1 MQLPIVNLG
10 EIAKSGFNPDSIVT
24 AKDEFVAYRLNI
36 LINIV
41 QYQLGLTNG
50 LADYQ
55 TACDLIS
62 QCLTIVMVGD
72 SYEDDWHKKVNSTKK
87 KLDNFKKKGVKPYAI
102 KLVEQKLEWLN
113 DTTDLNNFRVV
124 KETFDDKVVETDQYN
139 HWKKFVNRDMRLFAS
154 HIDFLFASGSKKK
167 GQYIGLNSL
176 DYIAKGYLDGV
187 VPDEVVTTH
196 MVLSECLSNLFS
208 DMKLTSH
215 ASLLVSQL
223 KTCIPLGIAE
233 DETIKLIIVDDNEH
247 DNHVTYGVGDCHA
260 RMGIGITSI
269 ISKSFPQYTPNHGIQ
284 FRIYLDGMFTVKGKE
299 LITSAIAK
307 GSMFHSQDLDP
318 NTLVIPRSCFK
329 SSHIPDNGE
338 YILKSNELSMLL
350 GIREIYKI
358 GSCKSDV
365 AYYNDT
371 DTIDEVLSFTKQA
384 ITNLNTQASTLDGLL
399 KWVLSFQDK
408 KWDEDK
414 QMVVPLEP
422 KVRVDT
428 IEESSKYIMIN
439 DTEDDEEN
447 DTDELDKK
455 SHYLLDKVIEILASD
470 KQQKL
475 YNHPLVVKELNGFIG
490 SFYKQIAL
498 KGAVKGRYLVACP
511 YNYLDLFSQLP
522 IYPIICN
529 HYAKWYKERTGEDIT
544 VKNIKLVIST
554 SLPYG
559 LYKSI
564 RHPIKGKDDYQ
575 LYFNINPNIS
585 ECELMFDEIGLQ
597 NIGNTFTDVLALV
610 NKSSQVDDLWTKY
623 IGNGWISRKQLCY
636 WRNCFWIGSKSYSVV
651 GGDFD
656 GDKSLFEPLE
666 SGKVDKWYG
675 GISLSQGQPN
685 KMIELLKH
693 HSNPWNTGVDHSSRK
708 KAIKEQAKKLTGDK
722 YSFYVNALGNAT
734 GLVNW
739 TTNLLYLF
747 MVNNKL
753 ELTSTLTVNFPEYNP
768 DGTYKGYVEATKNI
782 KDILN
787 ELEYQLQLAVDGFKH
802 GSYPCLEFIS
812 SIPDNDAVKS
822 WTESLAVS
830 EGTKA
835 DWLKYLYSLPQSLE
849 VKGYIS
855 EIKNPMAKFLNLWL
869 YQKKQSG
876 KYGHMRLA
884 YQANNNNHFIHFGYK
899 GYIDCV
905 STLCNLCHDMFT
917 NSNVLIPYQLETY
930 RDILYP
936 TKLDINTRIS
946 IDGELV
952 RAIEVVKYMLDTFTA
967 KVKSLTGDAKQ
978 EAYLEL
984 LTQAQNLTINNIDIA
999 SVLCQYTWE
1008 LAHNPN
1014 NQYGTIAFVLWTDL
1028 IKKRLSVVHQVRAFK
1043 LQNKSV
1049 PTDIIQHIEGRN
1061 FKYRMT
1067 DDGTL
1072 HTVSVQDENGNWHV
1086 VGKSYKNQDNLVYK
1100 YNNTAFT
1107 VPKYIPSTNIEIEGE
1122 FKAVTTSKDTVQ
1134 YAVFV
1139 K

>member
-1 MQLPIVNLG
+1 VQLPIVNLG
-10 EIAKSGFNPDSIVT
+10 EIAEAKFNPDAIVT
-24 AKDEFVAYRLNI
+24 AKDEYVVYRLNI

-50 LADYQ
+50 LQDYQ

-72 SYEDDWHKKVNSTKK
+72 SYEDDWHKKVNATKK
-87 KLDNFKKKGVKPYAI
+87 KLDNFKKAKGTKPYAV
-102 KLVEQKLEWLN
+102 KLLEQQLEWLN
-113 DTTDLNNFRVV
+113 DTTDLNNLRVV
-124 KETFDDKVVETDQYN
+124 KVQVDSKKLEYVDSEDFN
-139 HWKKFVNRDMRLFAS
+139 HWKKFVLRDMKLFAP
-154 HIDFLFASGSKKK
+154 HINFLFASGSKKK

-176 DYIAKGYLDGV
+176 DYISKGYLDDV

-196 MVLSECLSNLFS
+196 MVLSECLSDLFS

-223 KTCIPLGIAE
+223 KTCIAFGGELEYKQPIRIL
-233 DETIKLIIVDDNEH
+233 IVDDSK
-247 DNHVTYGVGDCHA
+247 DTDHVKWGVGDCHA
-260 RMGIGITSI
+260 RMGTRITNI
-269 ISKSFPQYTPNHGIQ
+269 ISQKFPNYTPNSGIQ
-284 FRIYLDGMFTVKGKE
+284 FRIFLDGIVKSEGSDV
-299 LITSAIAK
+299 IASCIAK
-307 GSMFHSQDLDP
+307 GSMFHTPELEP
-318 NTLVIPRSCFK
+318 NTMVIPRSCFK
-329 SSHIPDNGE
+329 SSIIPDCGE
-338 YILKSNELSMLL
+338 YFTKPNELALLL
-350 GIREIYKI
+350 GIREVYKAS
-358 GSCKSDV
+358 SCKSDV
-365 AYYNDT
+365 AYYSDV
-371 DTIDEVLSFTKQA
+371 DTIDEVLSFAKQA
-384 ITNLNTQASTLDGLL
+384 ITNLNTQASTMDGLL
-399 KWVLSFQDK
+399 KWILSFQDK
-408 KWDEDK
+408 EWDEIN
-414 QMVVPLEP
+414 QRVVPIGTVRHALS
-422 KVRVDT
+422 KVHINFFYCMLKVSLVTALQYFVTTNKQDS
-428 IEESSKYIMIN
+428 IKESSKYITIE
-439 DTEDDEEN
+439 DTEDEEN
-447 DTDELDKK
+447 DSEDGLDGK
-455 SHYLLDKVIEILASD
+455 SHYLLDKLLEILASD
-470 KQQKL
+470 KQHKL
-475 YNHPLVVKELNGFIG
+475 YNHPLIVKELKGFIG
-490 SFYKQIAL
+490 SFYKQTAL
-498 KGAVKGRYLVACP
+498 KGAVKGKYIVACP

-529 HYAKWYKERTGEDIT
+529 HYSKWYKKRTGEDI
-544 VKNIKLVIST
+544 VIKGIKLVVST

-575 LYFNINPNIS
+575 LYYVINPTAD
-585 ECELMFDEIGLQ
+585 ECNRMFAELGIKPDTSYTPQSI
-597 NIGNTFTDVLALV
+597 
-610 NKSSQVDDLWTKY
+610 DDLWLQY
-623 IGNGWISRKQLCY
+623 IGNGWISRKQLTY

-666 SGKVDKWYG
+666 AGKVDKWYG

-693 HSNPWNTGVDHSSRK
+693 HSSPWNTGVDHSSRK

-753 ELTSTLTVNFPEYNP
+753 ELTNTLTVNFPEYNP
-768 DGTYKGYVEATKNI
+768 DGTYKGYVEATKSI

-812 SIPDNDAVKS
+812 SIPDNGAVKN
-822 WTESLAVS
+822 WTNSL
-830 EGTKA
+830 GDT
-835 DWLKYLYSLPQSLE
+835 
-849 VKGYIS
+849 VKS
-855 EIKNPMAKFLNLWL
+855 FWL

-876 KYGHMRLA
+876 KYEQFKEA
-884 YQANNNNHFIHFGYK
+884 YQADSNNKFIYFSYK

-917 NSNVLIPYQLETY
+917 NGNVLIPYKLETY
-930 RDILYP
+930 RDVLYP
-936 TKLDINTRIS
+936 QKLDINTRIN

-952 RAIEVVKYMLDTFTA
+952 RAIEVVKYMLDTFTT
-967 KVKSLTGDAKQ
+967 KVKSLKGDAKQ

-984 LTQAQNLTINNIDIA
+984 LTQAQNLTVSNIDVA

-1008 LAHNPN
+1008 LAHNPK
-1014 NQYGTIAFVLWTDL
+1014 NQYGTISFVLWTDL
-1028 IKKRLSVVHQVRAFK
+1028 IKKRLSVVYQVRAFK

-1049 PTDIIQHIEGRN
+1049 PTDIIQHIEGKTY
-1061 FKYRMT
+1061 KYRMT
-1067 DDGTL
+1067 DDGSL
-1072 HTVSVQDENGNWHV
+1072 HTVSVQDGAGNWHV

-1100 YNNTAFT
+1100 YNNTNFT
-1107 VPKYIPSTNIEIEGE
+1107 VPKLVPSTNIEIEGK
-1122 FKAVTTSKDTVQ
+1122 FRAVTTSTNTLQ

-1139 K
+1139 EEK